1 MKKLEIKIQ
10 NQINENN
17 EQAEDIKE
25 LREKVEVN

>member
-10 NQINENN
+10 NQINEND
-17 EQAEDIKE
+17 ELAEDIKE

>member
-10 NQINENN
+10 NQINEND